1 MSRPKEIDA
10 KVVENI
16 IRFGGDIEKERPV
29 DFFFYFPS
37 EHAATQVEVQ
47 LINLRFNTDV
57 HYFEPNEKWSLTA
70 NKKMQVSTERI
81 YEISL
86 WFEKIAEAQG
96 GEYDGWGA
104 PI

>member
-16 IRFGGDIEKERPV
+16 IRFGGDLDEERPV
-29 DFFFYFPS
+29 DFFFYFPT
-37 EHAATQVEVQ
+37 EYAATQVEVK
-47 LINLRFNTDV
+47 LINLGFDTNV
-57 HYFEPNEKWSLTA
+57 YQLEQNEQWSLTA

-86 WFEKIAEAQG
+86 WFEQIAEEKE

>member
-1 MSRPKEIDA
+1 MSRPKEIDE
-10 KVVENI
+10 KVIENI
-16 IRFGGDIEKERPV
+16 IRFGGDIDKERPV

-37 EHAATQVEVQ
+37 EHAAIQIEVK
-47 LINLRFNTDV
+47 LINLGFDTNV
-57 HYFEPNEKWSLTA
+57 YYLESNESWSLTA
-70 NKKMQVSTERI
+70 HKKMQVSTERI

-86 WFEKIAEAQG
+86 WFEKISKEQG